1 MSLALCFLIK
11 LLLEINN
18 ISKMLLK
25 AKGMIEYVNGKFEL
39 KVNSKVVIA
48 VMESSSYEEDETIQ
62 DMWACL

>member
-1 MSLALCFLIK
+1 
-11 LLLEINN
+11 
-18 ISKMLLK
+18 MLLK